1 MKTFSF
7 AFDFPYLM
15 GFERVLEDS
24 ENEEIK

>member
-7 AFDFPYLM
+7 DIDFPYLM
-15 GFERVLEDS
+15 GFERVEDS